1 MTTHTHNHINTHTLS
16 FSLLY
21 SYLTCLT
28 DIIGIYVKVFFW
40 VFAIIC
46 LGYYFYVVKMQD
58 MMTNDN
64 VKPNTISST
73 LPPSVAVPSLSL
85 PLSSLAKET
94 STAQP
99 VISALPPT
107 TPLAPL
113 SPLPT
118 TTPPPSL
125 HGNAN
130 LRLPDASRLVDDAFL
145 KTRTAASA
153 SNGLADSNNQS
164 STFTTTATT
173 IRAPLPP
180 LISQIPGLASPSNL
194 AASSTTNAQTFYT
207 PTSTLRTQQGNGY
220 HISPMSVGRS
230 PAEPSTVGTMRWG
243 LTGTLRLRDSL
254 LALKLNQIRDEWI
267 EDLRLIL
274 GKHLLQVVKV
284 FDQAAMELSTVL
296 SRMAGPP
303 ANLLQPEDLKKA
315 LLLIERSTDQRR
327 LKLANGSAV
336 SIDEVLAF
344 CKQINVPTEILHR
357 YEVASSFFRLC
368 QSMLDSKMT
377 AAGSMEG
384 GEEEDRYS
392 VNNQVGVEEEMQLF
406 AMPQLGSSQSGGK
419 KCFLARL
426 KDMMQHS
433 MDGRIRVQWSH
444 GYGATAMGGNPF
456 NVSSSST
463 TSNSLTDQ
471 EIVIAVF
478 LHKCDSLAAWKP
490 AFSHLK

>member
-1 MTTHTHNHINTHTLS
+1 
-16 FSLLY
+16 
-21 SYLTCLT
+21 
-28 DIIGIYVKVFFW
+28 
-40 VFAIIC
+40 
-46 LGYYFYVVKMQD
+46 MQD
-58 MMTNDN
+58 IVNETARRSSAIM
-64 VKPNTISST
+64 SST
-73 LPPSVAVPSLSL
+73 LPSSVSVPALSLPL
-85 PLSSLAKET
+85 PLSSLAAKET
-94 STAQP
+94 SNAQP
-99 VISALPPT
+99 PVVSPLPPT
-107 TPLAPL
+107 TPAASL
-113 SPLPT
+113 SPLLAAT
-118 TTPPPSL
+118 SPPPGP

-130 LRLPDASRLVDDAFL
+130 LRLPEASRLADNVFL
-145 KTRTAASA
+145 KTRTAVSSSSTSTGLSD
-153 SNGLADSNNQS
+153 SNGYNNQS
-164 STFTTTATT
+164 NTFSTTSAS

-180 LISQIPGLASPSNL
+180 LVSQIPGLSSPSNL
-194 AASSTTNAQTFYT
+194 TATSSTTNNPQTLYT
-207 PTSTLRTQQGNGY
+207 PTNTLRSQQGNGY

-243 LTGTLRLRDSL
+243 LTGSLRLRDSL

-284 FDQAAMELSTVL
+284 FDQAAMELSTTL
-296 SRMAGPP
+296 NRMAGPP
-303 ANLLQPEDLKKA
+303 TNLLQPDDLKKA

-327 LKLANGSAV
+327 LKLANGSAI

-344 CKQINVPTEILHR
+344 CKQINIPTEILHR

-392 VNNQVGVEEEMQLF
+392 SINNQVVGNGVEEEMQLF
-406 AMPQLGSSQSGGK
+406 AMPQLGSSQIGGK

-456 NVSSSST
+456 ISSSSST